1 MKTRAIVGSLLGTL
15 LGILLIVSTIL
26 FVAYQLGVFVPP
38 IDIFGGMKT
47 PESPPTRAQL
57 QLMWHT
63 LLPSQSQTSGN
74 PVAPP
79 NGVVYQLV
87 GTQLLGFDQKSGQL
101 EYQRDAS
108 LYGQLDPDSLS
119 VDNDKIS
126 ITSLDGFVHLFD
138 ASSDQ
143 TPQLSELPLPVAT
156 VNNGIAYSVGGS
168 TDDVGT
174 VTAYDVLSGKNLWRT
189 DCACIGT
196 QKPVIFNSMLYVL
209 ARSNTGSDSVLLA
222 MTKGGDL
229 LWSQNL
235 GDTNGQNIYQQ
246 LIVTDSVIGLLYTT
260 PSASGL
266 ITSVSAYDKSFG
278 EQIWDL
284 KDPNHEP
291 DFLTSDGTNFYASFR
306 SPQGFGVEA
315 INTTNGAVTWQQTL
329 TDVSHTGL
337 PEISSQNGALYV
349 VYYNQGQH
357 VFVLDEKTGDQL
369 GSDPS
374 SLEVS
379 SPPVVNNGMLFL
391 GRYDSSTATA
401 ELDGYRVV
409 LPPPPHKLFVLAY
422 GLLSTST
429 STDFGNIVKALKKVY
444 PDADFLN
451 YSYRGIDKRG
461 NPLPYTC
468 DETFTHPISELVTRL
483 KIQIIKYLELHPN
496 TQVYVIGHS
505 MGGVIAYGLLAD
517 MMTYGYLNFNGGQ
530 VLGIATMSSPLGGIP
545 GFHGIYY
552 ALISHSYQ
560 MQCKVLAS
568 KHLVLKSLADLIHL
582 FPDGNTSVPVGGKD
596 SLMRVVT
603 GGDSTNQRVA
613 QAAVHHYIDVL
624 TIGNMQDYTFNFNV
638 CPGYGRTPDSRFL
651 STQWIRDQGKDSHL
665 YARIIMEGKPNCP
678 DIGQVGINHAAVFL
692 SPAVQTALI
701 EWSQGKTPA
710 VLSGITLENQ
720 KILCWLLGSAV
731 GKIGDFSM
739 I

>member
-1 MKTRAIVGSLLGTL
+1 MKTRRAVIVWSLLGTL

-47 PESPPTRAQL
+47 PQSPPTRAQL
-57 QLMWHT
+57 QLIWHT
-63 LLPSQSQTSGN
+63 PLPSQSQASGN
-74 PVAPP
+74 PVLSP

-101 EYQRDAS
+101 VYQRDLS
-108 LYGQLDPDSLS
+108 LYGQLDPNSLS
-119 VDNDKIS
+119 VDNDRVS

-138 ASSDQ
+138 TFSDQ
-143 TPQLSELPLPVAT
+143 TPQLNELLLPVAT

-196 QKPVIFNSMLYVL
+196 QKPVIFNDVIYVL

-222 MTKGGDL
+222 LTKSGDL

-235 GDTNGQNIYQQ
+235 GDTNGQNSYWQ
-246 LIVTDSVIGLLYTT
+246 LIVTNSVIGLLYTT
-260 PSASGL
+260 PSSSGL

-278 EQIWDL
+278 ELIWDL

-291 DFLTSDGTNFYASFR
+291 DSLTSDGTNFYTSFR

-315 INTTNGAVTWQQTL
+315 INTINGAVTWQKTL

-337 PEISSQNGALYV
+337 PEITVQNGALYV

-357 VFVLDEKTGDQL
+357 IFVLDEKTGDQL

-374 SLEVS
+374 SLEAS
-379 SPPVVNNGMLFL
+379 SPPVINNGMLFL
-391 GRYDSSTATA
+391 RRYDSSIFAE

-429 STDFGNIVKALKKVY
+429 STNFRQIVNALKKVY

-468 DETFTHPISELVTRL
+468 EETFTHPISELVTRL
-483 KIQIIKYLELHPN
+483 KMQIITYLELHPN

-517 MMTYGYLNFNGGQ
+517 MMTNGYLNFNGGQ
-530 VLGIATMSSPLGGIP
+530 VLGIATMNSPLGGIP

-552 ALISHSYQ
+552 ALVSHTYQ
-560 MQCKVLAS
+560 TQCNVLAS
-568 KHLVLKSLADLIHL
+568 KHLVLKSLADLVHL
-582 FPDGNTSVPVGGKD
+582 FPDGNTSVPFGGKD

-613 QAAVHHYIDVL
+613 QAAVRHYIDVL
-624 TIGNMQDYTFNFNV
+624 TIGNVRDYTFNFNM
-638 CPGYGRTPDSRFL
+638 CPGYGSTPDSRFL
-651 STQWIRDQGKDSHL
+651 STQWVTDQGNDSRL
-665 YARIIMEGKPNCP
+665 YARVIKEGKPNCP

-692 SPAVQTALI
+692 SPAVQAALI

-710 VLSGITLENQ
+710 SLPIAPISP
-720 KILCWLLGSAV
+720 
-731 GKIGDFSM
+731 
-739 I
+739 

>member
-1 MKTRAIVGSLLGTL
+1 MKTKLAIVGSLLG
-15 LGILLIVSTIL
+15 ILLIASTIL
-26 FVAYQLGVFVPP
+26 FVAYQLGIFVPP

-57 QLMWHT
+57 QLIWHT
-63 LLPSQSQTSGN
+63 PLPGQSQASGN
-74 PVAPP
+74 PVTSP

-101 EYQRDAS
+101 EYQRDLS
-108 LYGQLDPDSLS
+108 PYGQLDPDSLG
-119 VDNDKIS
+119 VDNDKVY
-126 ITSLDGFVHLFD
+126 ITSLDGLVHLFD
-138 ASSDQ
+138 ASADQ
-143 TPQLSELPLPVAT
+143 TPQMSELPLPVAT
-156 VNNGIAYSVGGS
+156 VNSGIAYSVGGS
-168 TDDVGT
+168 SDDLYK
-174 VTAYDVLSGKNLWRT
+174 VTAYDVATGKNLWRT

-196 QKPVIFNSMLYVL
+196 QKPVIFNTMLYVL

-222 MTKGGDL
+222 ITKSGDL

-235 GDTNGQNIYQQ
+235 GDANGQNTYRQ
-246 LIVTDSVIGLLYTT
+246 LLITDSVIATLYTT
-260 PSASGL
+260 PSDSGL

-278 EQIWDL
+278 QKIWEL
-284 KDPNHEP
+284 KDSNHEP
-291 DFLTSDGTNFYASFR
+291 DFLTSDGNNIYASFR

-315 INTTNGAVTWQQTL
+315 INAPNGAVTWQETL

-337 PEISSQNGALYV
+337 PEITVQNATVYV

-357 VFVLDEKTGDQL
+357 IFVLDEKTGDQL

-379 SPPVVNNGMLFL
+379 SPPVVNNGMVFL
-391 GRYDSSTATA
+391 RRYNSSTSTA
-401 ELDGYRVV
+401 EMYGYKVV

-429 STDFGNIVKALKKVY
+429 STDFGHIVKALKKAH
-444 PDADFLN
+444 PDADFMN
-451 YSYRGIDKRG
+451 YSYRGIDKLG

-468 DETFTHPISELVTRL
+468 EETFTHHISELVIRL
-483 KIQIIKYLELHPN
+483 KMQIINYLELHPN

-517 MMTYGYLNFNGGQ
+517 MMIYGYINFNGGQ
-530 VLGIATMSSPLGGIP
+530 VLGVATMGSPLGGIP

-552 ALISHSYQ
+552 ALISHTYQ

-568 KHLVLKSLADLIHL
+568 KHLVLKSLADLVHL
-582 FPDGNTSVPVGGKD
+582 FPDGNTAVPFGGKD
-596 SLMRVVT
+596 SLMRAVS
-603 GGDSTNQRVA
+603 GGDYTNQRVA
-613 QAAVHHYIDVL
+613 QAAVRHYIDVL
-624 TIGNMQDYTFNFNV
+624 TIGNVRDHTFNFNM
-638 CPGYGRTPDSRFL
+638 CPGYDRTPDSRFL
-651 STQWIRDQGKDSHL
+651 STQWVTDQGNDTRL
-665 YARIIMEGKPNCP
+665 YARVITEGNPKCP

-710 VLSGITLENQ
+710 SLPV
-720 KILCWLLGSAV
+720 AP
-731 GKIGDFSM
+731 IGP
-739 I
+739 